1 LRAGLRE
8 AVIGIG
14 ARDSARLVKA
24 YQMMGVLLPS
34 ADLGLLERAE
44 AKIFERFWGKT
55 MTELR
60 QLGPEQIGEFAREF
74 RGLIYNMPFQVPQDL
89 ILLGRTIA
97 ILSGMCTGLDP
108 DFNVWV
114 SVVPYAQKLIAEEAT
129 SGWEFWLDELGDL
142 ARALLALPKQTEAVL
157 SKMERGEI
165 AVRVPQLTEQ
175 ISRLELAVRRMIGGT
190 IFAALLLG
198 GVQLYVAGQ
207 MGFGSALFVG
217 AAAVCIWIMLMGWKR

>member
-1 LRAGLRE
+1 
-8 AVIGIG
+8 
-14 ARDSARLVKA
+14 
-24 YQMMGVLLPS
+24 
-34 ADLGLLERAE
+34 
-44 AKIFERFWGKT
+44 

-60 QLGPEQIGEFAREF
+60 QLGPQQIGEFAREF

-89 ILLGRTIA
+89 ILLGRTSA

-108 DFNVWV
+108 DFNVWA
-114 SVVPYAQKLIAEEAT
+114 SVVPYAQKLIAEEVT

-142 ARALLALPKQTEAVL
+142 ARALLSLPKQTEAML
-157 SKMERGEI
+157 SKMERGEL

-175 ISRLELAVRRMIGGT
+175 VSRLELAARRMVGGT

-207 MGFGSALFVG
+207 MGFGSALFGG
-217 AAAVCIWIMLMGWKR
+217 AAAALIWIMLAGWRGKPPP